1 MRSGSFDRIRRIA
14 SLESGSPELHVDET
28 VTNRGEVSVHY
39 SWLQHIALGEP
50 LISPDARLDVP
61 CETVLADPNQ
71 PPNAQLPAGV
81 TFDWPTCD
89 IGSETV
95 DLQEFPPK
103 EERIHDIAA
112 LTDLEAGRYTVTNP
126 AIDLGVSVRF
136 PEELFEYLW
145 YWRALGGFED
155 APFFGRNYNVGL
167 EPCTSIPNAGIEAA
181 VENDTANE
189 IGPGETVTATIEVET
204 HDPNGE

>member
-1 MRSGSFDRIRRIA
+1 
-14 SLESGSPELHVDET
+14 
-28 VTNRGEVSVHY
+28 
-39 SWLQHIALGEP
+39 
-50 LISPDARLDVP
+50 
-61 CETVLADPNQ
+61 VLADPNQ

-112 LTDLEAGRYTVTNP
+112 LTDLEAG
-126 AIDLGVSVRF
+126 AIYCHEPCDRPRRFRPVPRRVVRV
-136 PEELFEYLW
+136 PVVL
-145 YWRALGGFED
+145 AGAGGFED